1 MKKFAALMAAVAV
14 SFGASFAQ
22 AEELKSGLA
31 PGASIGPF
39 QVVKVAGAENDGIAS
54 VGDQLCY
61 RCQYRSR
68 PQVMVFT
75 RSTSEAVAK
84 LTSELNAAVT
94 KNADKELAAF
104 VNVINADKA
113 AAEKSAKDL
122 ASHAKTDKI
131 PVVVPVENEN
141 GPANYGVNPD
151 AEVTV
156 IVASKG
162 KVVASQGFAAGKFD
176 AAAVKTVLD
185 SVDGA
190 IK

>member
-14 SFGASFAQ
+14 SFGSYVV

-31 PGASIGPF
+31 PGASIGAF
-39 QVVKVAGAENDGIAS
+39 QVVKVAGAENDGIAA

-61 RCQYRSR
+61 RCQYKSR

-75 RSTSEAVAK
+75 RTTGEAVAK

-94 KNADKELAAF
+94 KNADKELAVF
-104 VNVINADKA
+104 VNVMNADKA
-113 AAEKSAKDL
+113 AAEKGAKDL
-122 ASHAKTDKI
+122 ASHAKTDKV

-162 KVVASQGFAAGKFD
+162 KVVASQGFAAGKLD
-176 AAAVKTVLD
+176 AAGIKTVLD